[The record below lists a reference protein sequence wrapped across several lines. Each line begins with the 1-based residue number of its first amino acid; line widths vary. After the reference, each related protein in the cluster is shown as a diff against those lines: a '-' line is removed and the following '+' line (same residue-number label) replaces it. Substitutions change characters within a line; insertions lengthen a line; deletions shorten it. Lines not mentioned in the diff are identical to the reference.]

1 MPNGC
6 KICQRPFDDWP
17 PIWKKN
23 NDIYCSNYCK
33 TFYKKHLCS
42 GIGLLGCK
50 IWIKNSENFFCS
62 DECKKFFFFSKK
74 KTKNNKKCSK
84 CYKIINFSKF
94 RIRNFG
100 WKDSIGLRRLSY
112 CRDCENNYQKEKRD
126 QRPAK
131 RLFLLAKRRA
141 LKEKLKFNLT
151 IEYIEQIWPKNN
163 QCPIFETVFKS
174 GIQNRNFLPTIDK
187 IKPANGYTIGNIVI
201 ISFKA
206 NQIKSD
212 VYDINI
218 FKKLYDF
225 YKTNNTRD

>member
-1 MPNGC
+1 M
-6 KICQRPFDDWP
+6 
-17 PIWKKN
+17 
-23 NDIYCSNYCK
+23 
-33 TFYKKHLCS
+33 
-42 GIGLLGCK
+42 
-50 IWIKNSENFFCS
+50 
-62 DECKKFFFFSKK
+62 KKFFFFSKK